1 MCKSY
6 NFRNICKLFLWCEI
20 WQQWVNFW
28 VILRFLKYYNCNFI
42 SGCWH
47 GNEKGSCQVQGY
59 KKVLESQNWWTA
71 YVHSLIYS
79 EEGKTLVK
87 KNFMHPCQT
96 TKGHELHNIKR
107 CQVKCLFNVHC
118 IINCKWLIIVHM
130 QCIMTLSILKQ
141 KSICYEQC
149 LSHIWSNVL
158 IKWSK
163 TLNFY

>member
-1 MCKSY
+1 MG
-6 NFRNICKLFLWCEI
+6 FWNIKIAILFQVVGMVTRKDLARYK
-20 WQQWVNFW
+20 VTRKFW
-28 VILRFLKYYNCNFI
+28 KARIEELLMSTRWLLRGREDPC
-42 SGCWH
+42 
-47 GNEKGSCQVQGY
+47 
-59 KKVLESQNWWTA
+59 
-71 YVHSLIYS
+71 
-79 EEGKTLVK
+79 K
-87 KNFMHPCQT
+87 KNVKQQKDMQ
-96 TKGHELHNIKR
+96 LHNIKR

-149 LSHIWSNVL
+149 LSHNWSNVL

>member
-6 NFRNICKLFLWCEI
+6 NFRNISKLFLWCEI

-47 GNEKGSCQVQGY
+47 GNKKGSCQVQGY

-79 EEGKTLVK
+79 EEGKTLIK
-87 KNFMHPCQT
+87 KNSCILVKQQKDMQ
-96 TKGHELHNIKR
+96 LHNIKR

-118 IINCKWLIIVHM
+118 IINWLIIICM
-130 QCIMTLSILKQ
+130 QCLMTLSILKQ
-141 KSICYEQC
+141 KTICYEQC
-149 LSHIWSNVL
+149 LSHIWSYVL

-163 TLNFY
+163 NLNCY